1 MSFKLL
7 PDLSVLTNGPDALIL
22 QVDKALRTVF
32 ATAASRRPYPDAGV
46 EEVEMSE
53 TEKRHAAGLM
63 RVNHSGEVCAQ
74 ALYQGQALTARNPD
88 TARAL
93 IEASEE
99 ETEHLA
105 WCEKRLNE
113 LGSHKSFFNPFW
125 YAGSFTLGALAGALG
140 DKWNLGF
147 LAETERQ
154 VEGHLNEHLSELPE
168 QDAKSR
174 AIVEQMKVD
183 EMKHADTAIEQGG
196 VPLPMPVRQA
206 MQMTSK
212 VLTFA
217 AYRL

>member
-7 PDLSVLTNGPDALIL
+7 PDFSVLTNGPDALIL

-32 ATAASRRPYPDAGV
+32 ATATSRRPYPDAGV

-53 TEKRHAAGLM
+53 IEKRHAAGLM

-93 IEASEE
+93 IEASDE

-113 LGSHKSFFNPFW
+113 LGSHKSFFNPLW

-183 EMKHADTAIEQGG
+183 EMKHADTAIEHGG
-196 VPLPMPVRQA
+196 VPLPTPVRQA

>member
-1 MSFKLL
+1 MLHQML
-7 PDLSVLTNGPDALIL
+7 PNFTAGPDALIL
-22 QVDKALRTVF
+22 QVDKALRTLF
-32 ATAASRRPYPDAGV
+32 ATASSRRPYPDAGI
-46 EEVEMSE
+46 EEAEMSE
-53 TEKRHAAGLM
+53 AEKRHAAGLM

-74 ALYQGQALTARNPD
+74 ALYQGQALTARNPE
-88 TARAL
+88 AVRAL

-113 LGSHKSFFNPFW
+113 LGSHKSFLNPLW
-125 YAGSFTLGALAGALG
+125 YAGSFTLGAFAGALG

-168 QDAKSR
+168 PDAKSR
-174 AIVEQMKVD
+174 AIVEQMKID
-183 EMKHADTAIEQGG
+183 EMKHAETAIEHGG
-196 VPLPMPVRQA
+196 VPLPMPVKQA

-217 AYRL
+217 AYRI

>member
-7 PDLSVLTNGPDALIL
+7 PDFSVLANGPDALIL

-32 ATAASRRPYPDAGV
+32 ATAASSRPYPDAGV

-113 LGSHKSFFNPFW
+113 LGSHKSFFNPLW
-125 YAGSFTLGALAGALG
+125 YAGSFALGALAGALG

-183 EMKHADTAIEQGG
+183 EMKHADTAIEHGG
-196 VPLPMPVRQA
+196 VPLPMPIRQA
-206 MQMTSK
+206 MQVTSK

>member
-1 MSFKLL
+1 ML
-7 PDLSVLTNGPDALIL
+7 PNFTAGPDAFIL
-22 QVDKALRTVF
+22 QIDKALRTVF
-32 ATAASRRPYPDAGV
+32 STAASRRPYPDASV
-46 EEVEMSE
+46 EEAEMSE
-53 TEKRHAAGLM
+53 AEKRHAAGLM

-88 TARAL
+88 AARAL
-93 IEASEE
+93 LEASDE

-105 WCEKRLNE
+105 WCERRLHE
-113 LGSHKSFFNPFW
+113 LGSHKSLLNPLW

-154 VEGHLNEHLSELPE
+154 VEGHLNDHLTELPA

-174 AIVEQMKVD
+174 AIVEQMKAD
-183 EMKHADTAIEQGG
+183 EIKHAETAIEHGG
-196 VPLPMPVRQA
+196 APLPVPVKQA
-206 MQMTSK
+206 MRLTSK

-217 AYRL
+217 AYRV

>member
-7 PDLSVLTNGPDALIL
+7 PDLSFLANGPDALIL

-32 ATAASRRPYPDAGV
+32 AAAASRRPYPDVGV

-53 TEKRHAAGLM
+53 AEKRHAAGLM

-113 LGSHKSFFNPFW
+113 LGSHKSLFNPLW

-174 AIVEQMKVD
+174 AIVEQMKID
-183 EMKHADTAIEQGG
+183 EMKHADTAIEYGG